1 MKHHNNVNIFKFLLK
16 TNQPSN
22 LLKAFDW
29 AIFPTYIKLRAL
41 AKAIRQVCLPLSMRL
56 ATAC

>member
-22 LLKAFDW
+22 LLKAFD
-29 AIFPTYIKLRAL
+29 
-41 AKAIRQVCLPLSMRL
+41 
-56 ATAC
+56 